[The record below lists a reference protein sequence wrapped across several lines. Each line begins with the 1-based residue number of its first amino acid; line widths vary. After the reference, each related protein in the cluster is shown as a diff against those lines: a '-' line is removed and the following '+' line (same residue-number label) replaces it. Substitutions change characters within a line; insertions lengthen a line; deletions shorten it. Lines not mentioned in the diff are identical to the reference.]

1 MDLSVVIPVYNEE
14 DNINILY
21 ERLSIVVK
29 KLNLSYEFIFI
40 NDKSID
46 NSLEKVKKLSEN
58 DNAVIYIDFSRN
70 FGHQIAITAGLDY
83 AKGNKIVIIDA
94 DLQDPPELIADMY
107 KKMEQSSYNVI
118 YAKRRKRKGE
128 SFIKRFTAKMFYH
141 LLSKVASIDIPL
153 DTGDF
158 RIIDRKIADVLK
170 KMNEQNKYIR
180 GQIAWAGFEQGYIE
194 YDRNERNTGKT
205 GFSYKNMMRFA
216 LDGITSFSDAPLK
229 FATFLGFFVVIIV
242 FLIMLYALYSRFIL
256 HSYVQGWTSVILTVL
271 FLGGVQLI
279 SIGIIG
285 EYISRISANVRKRP
299 LYIVNETNT
308 EK

>member
-1 MDLSVVIPVYNEE
+1 MDLSVVIAVYNEE
-14 DNINILY
+14 NNINILY
-21 ERLSIVVK
+21 ERLSKVVK

-46 NSLEKVKKLSEN
+46 KSLEKIKKLSKD

-70 FGHQIAITAGLDY
+70 FGHQIALTAGLDY
-83 AKGNKIVIIDA
+83 AKGDKIVIIDA
-94 DLQDPPELIADMY
+94 DLQDPPELIEDMY
-107 KKMEQSSYNVI
+107 KKMGQGYNVV
-118 YAKRRKRKGE
+118 YAKRKTRKGD
-128 SFIKRFTAKMFYH
+128 SFIKKFTAKMFYR
-141 LLSKVASIDIPL
+141 LLSKVSSVDIPL
-153 DTGDF
+153 DAGDF

-170 KMNEQNKYIR
+170 QMNEQNKYIR
-180 GQIAWAGFEQGYIE
+180 GQIAWAGFKQGYIE

-205 GFSYKNMMRFA
+205 GYSYKKMIRFA

-229 FATFLGFFVVIIV
+229 FATFLGFTVVIIV

-256 HSYVQGWTSVILTVL
+256 HNYVQGWTSTILTVL

-285 EYISRISANVRKRP
+285 EYISRIAANVRKRP
-299 LYIVNETNT
+299 MYIVNETNT

>member
-170 KMNEQNKYIR
+170 KMNEQKKYIR